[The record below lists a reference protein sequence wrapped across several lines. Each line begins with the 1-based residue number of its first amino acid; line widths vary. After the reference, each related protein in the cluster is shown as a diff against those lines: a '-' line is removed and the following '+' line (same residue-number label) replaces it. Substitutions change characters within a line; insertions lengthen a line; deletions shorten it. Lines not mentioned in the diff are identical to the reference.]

1 MQLNYFAQVFQETIY
16 VKFSPEL
23 KKKIVFL
30 MWNNGCERLRSNESG
45 YKVC

>member
-23 KKKIVFL
+23 KKNRPSNVVARGCDQSLLRFKWFL
-30 MWNNGCERLRSNESG
+30 
-45 YKVC
+45 

>member
-23 KKKIVFL
+23 KKNRPSNVEQ
-30 MWNNGCERLRSNESG
+30 WLREAAI
-45 YKVC
+45 KVC